1 MKKSGKKIDVE
12 KIDLERMEEFTT
24 ENPGIIP
31 FPHTV
36 GSAMVKPE
44 DKGKIKGRSL
54 SAMYE
59 QTDMDMKQIYEQMQ
73 LLAKQAETIKTRVE
87 VSERIYQAKLTFEPL
102 IGRTYHLY
110 TNRKGEDILSLVSPK
125 EWGKIP
131 FQAFICSAK
140 LLADHT
146 WEVIERG
153 DE

>member
-1 MKKSGKKIDVE
+1 MKKAGKKIDINQ
-12 KIDLERMEEFTT
+12 IDLERMEEFTT

-31 FPHTV
+31 YAHNV
-36 GSAMVKPE
+36 GSALVKPE

-59 QTDMDMKQIYEQMQ
+59 QTDMDMQQIFEQMQ
-73 LLAKQAETIKTRVE
+73 LLAKQAETIKNRVE

-110 TNRKGEDILSLVSPK
+110 TNKKGEDILSLVSPE

-131 FQAFICSAK
+131 FKAFICSAK

-146 WEVIERG
+146 WDIVEKGEG
-153 DE
+153 

>member
-1 MKKSGKKIDVE
+1 MKKSGKKIDVD
-12 KIDLERMEEFTT
+12 KIDLEKMEEMTT

-31 FPHTV
+31 FPHSV
-36 GSAMVKPE
+36 GSAMIKPE

-73 LLAKQAETIKTRVE
+73 LLAKQAETIQNRIS

-102 IGRTYHLY
+102 IGRIYHLY
-110 TNRKGEDILSLVSPK
+110 TNKKGEDILSLVSPQ

-131 FQAFICSAK
+131 FQSFICSAK

-146 WEVIERG
+146 WEIIEEG
-153 DE
+153 DI

>member
-1 MKKSGKKIDVE
+1 MKKSGKKINVE

-24 ENPGIIP
+24 ENPGIISYA
-31 FPHTV
+31 HNV

-110 TNRKGEDILSLVSPK
+110 TNRKGEDILSLVSPQ

-131 FQAFICSAK
+131 FQSFICSAK

-146 WEVIERG
+146 WEIIEKG
-153 DE
+153 EE